1 MFLKI
6 LIMKKLEKN
15 LPFLYIIAGLIA
27 FYYSFVIMV
36 EKLALSQNADHV
48 LPCDIS
54 PFISCGSVMQSPQAA
69 VFGFP
74 NPLLGIAGF
83 AIVVTIGFALL
94 SGAKFKRWFWQG
106 VQLGMLF
113 AVGFIYWLFHE
124 AVFEIGSLC
133 LYCMYV
139 WAMTIPLFWYTT
151 VYNIRQKYI
160 LASVPA
166 LARIKNW
173 QVTGVL
179 ILMYLVIIASILHKF
194 WYNWLIMFGL
204 L

>member
-1 MFLKI
+1 MN
-6 LIMKKLEKN
+6 KLEQR
-15 LPFLYIIAGLIA
+15 LPYLYIVGGLIA

-36 EKLALSQNADHV
+36 EKLALSADSGHV

-54 PFISCGSVMQSPQAA
+54 PFISCGSVMQSPQAS

-94 SGAKFKRWFWQG
+94 SGAKFKKWFWQG
-106 VQLGMLF
+106 VQLGLF
-113 AVGFIYWLFHE
+113 FAICFIYWLFHE

-139 WAMTIPLFWYTT
+139 WAVTIPLFWYTT
-151 VYNIRQKYI
+151 VYNIRHKY
-160 LASVPA
+160 LFPSVPT
-166 LARIKNW
+166 LAAIKSW
-173 QVTGVL
+173 QTAAVL
-179 ILMYLVIIASILHKF
+179 IAMYLVIITAIIYKF
-194 WYNWLIMFGL
+194 WYSWLIMFGIL
-204 L
+204 

>member
-1 MFLKI
+1 MTKSE
-6 LIMKKLEKN
+6 KKL
-15 LPFLYIIAGLIA
+15 PYLYIVGGLIA
-27 FYYSFVIMV
+27 FYYSFLIMI
-36 EKLALSQNADHV
+36 EKLALFQTPEMT
-48 LPCDIS
+48 LPCDVS
-54 PFISCGSVMQSPQAA
+54 PFISCGSVMQSPEAS

-83 AIVVTIGFALL
+83 AVIITIGFALL
-94 SGAKFKRWFWQG
+94 SGAKFKKWFWQG
-106 VQLGMLF
+106 IQ
-113 AVGFIYWLFHE
+113 VGLTLAICFIYWLFHE

-133 LYCMYV
+133 IYCMIV

-151 VYNIRQKYI
+151 VHNLRQKYL

-166 LARIKNW
+166 LAKIKNW
-173 QVTGVL
+173 QVTGIL
-179 ILMYLVIIASILHKF
+179 ILMYLVIIISILYQF